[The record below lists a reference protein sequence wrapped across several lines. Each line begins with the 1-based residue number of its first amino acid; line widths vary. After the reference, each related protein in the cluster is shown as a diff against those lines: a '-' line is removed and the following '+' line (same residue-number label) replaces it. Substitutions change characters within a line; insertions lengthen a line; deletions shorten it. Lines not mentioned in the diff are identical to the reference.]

1 MKKNIIHESGS
12 RKTAMARTTV
22 KAGKGTVKINHVD
35 LSKWGT
41 KMTQL
46 RISEPI
52 ILSDGLA
59 DMLDITVNV
68 NGGGISSQSDAIRLS
83 IAKALNKYSNDKLRE
98 IYLAYD
104 RNLLIADVRRRESRK
119 PNNRGKARSR
129 RQKSYR

>member
-22 KAGKGTVKINHVD
+22 KAGKGTVKINHLD

-59 DMLDITVNV
+59 DVLDITVNV

>member
-1 MKKNIIHESGS
+1 MKKDIIHESGS
-12 RKTAMARTTV
+12 RKTAMARTTI
-22 KAGKGTVKINHVD
+22 KAGKGTVKINHLD

-59 DMLDITVNV
+59 DVLDITVNV

-83 IAKALNKYSNDKLRE
+83 IAKALNKYSKDKLRE

>member
-1 MKKNIIHESGS
+1 MKKDIIHQSGS

>member
-1 MKKNIIHESGS
+1 MKKDIIHQSGS

-22 KAGKGTVKINHVD
+22 KAGKGTVKINHLD

-59 DMLDITVNV
+59 DVLDITVNV